1 MALRR
6 RLSAVAA
13 LSKSG
18 SPWYCSRVL
27 ARYQRRERLGRIISR
42 QSRSPRCR
50 PRMSISAEA
59 RLVAQGDVVAVA
71 QVNGLHHPLIL
82 PGVVAVG
89 VGEEQ
94 HHVDLVVGDAQR
106 PPAGGRPDGW
116 RGTARRADPWPRP
129 RDGRWWPW
137 RKGCAWTKCSCR
149 QCRTEPSISFFLSW
163 AIKVMFIAFHPLY
176 KRKYH
181 FTGTRT
187 SEPDEGLANAQ
198 EPARHVQ
205 AGQGRAPCP
214 A

>member
-1 MALRR
+1 MGREYAWHTSWCHPRSGIAPPLHWPECAGAPSSAGVLPMALRR

-59 RLVAQGDVVAVA
+59 RVGGAGDVVAVA

-89 VGEEQ
+89 GRRR
-94 HHVDLVVGDAQR
+94 AAPCRSRCRRCAR

-116 RGTARRADPWPRP
+116 RETARRADPWPRP
-129 RDGRWWPW
+129 RDGRW
-137 RKGCAWTKCSCR
+137 
-149 QCRTEPSISFFLSW
+149 
-163 AIKVMFIAFHPLY
+163 
-176 KRKYH
+176 
-181 FTGTRT
+181 
-187 SEPDEGLANAQ
+187 
-198 EPARHVQ
+198 
-205 AGQGRAPCP
+205 
-214 A
+214 